1 MIKVTKGE
9 DLTEDELEAWNEL
22 EEQVINLFS
31 DRNITP
37 DDALNLLVHIAAR
50 VAVLAEVP
58 SEDFLEGVKQTYEHI
73 AATIDFTGE
82 IQ

>member
-1 MIKVTKGE
+1 MIKVTRGE

-22 EEQVINLFS
+22 EEKVIDLFS
-31 DRNITP
+31 DRNISA

-50 VAVLAEVP
+50 VAVLAGVP
-58 SEDFLEGVKQTYEHI
+58 SEDFLEGVKQTYEHV